1 MPFIEPVED
10 EEFAAYDR
18 AALGYV
24 PNYNR
29 LFARRPAVYEA
40 WRKLNG
46 AIRSEMDLRRY
57 ELATVA
63 AAQELRSSYCSL
75 AHGKVLVEQ
84 FGVRPGDALSDE
96 ERAVQELA
104 RKVAADA
111 LSVAEEDYERLR
123 AFGLADDEIFDIVLA
138 AAARSFFC
146 KVIDGTGVQP
156 DAEYRD
162 LLDADLREALT
173 VGRPIEEA

>member
-1 MPFIEPVED
+1 MPFIEPVDD
-10 EEFAAYDR
+10 EEFAAHDR
-18 AALGYV
+18 EALGYV

-46 AIRSEMDLRRY
+46 AIRSTMDLRRY

-75 AHGKVLVEQ
+75 AHGKILVEK
-84 FGVRPGDALSDE
+84 FGHRPGDAVSDE
-96 ERAVQELA
+96 EQAVQELA
-104 RKVAADA
+104 RKVASDA
-111 LSVAEEDYERLR
+111 LTVTEDDWDRLR
-123 AFGLADDEIFDIVLA
+123 AFGLDDDAIFDVVLA

-146 KVIDGTGVQP
+146 KTIDATGVQP

-162 LLDADLREALT
+162 LIDPEVREALT
-173 VGRPIEEA
+173 VGRPIED